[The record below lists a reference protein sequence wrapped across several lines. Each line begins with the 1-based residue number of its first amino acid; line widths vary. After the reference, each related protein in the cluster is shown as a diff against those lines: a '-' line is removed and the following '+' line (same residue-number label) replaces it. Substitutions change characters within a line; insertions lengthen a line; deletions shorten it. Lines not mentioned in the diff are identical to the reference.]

1 MSASHPGSELA
12 VTRRGDSVRFA
23 VRVQPRASRSEV
35 VGLHGDALRVR
46 LAAPPVDGAANEALV
61 RLLAELLGVPRR
73 AVRIEGGHASRGKLV
88 EVDGVDVDDVRRLA
102 EPGAAR

>member
-1 MSASHPGSELA
+1 MSVDLP
-12 VTRRGDSVRFA
+12 VTQRGEAVRFA

-35 VGLHGDALRVR
+35 AGVHGDALKIR

-73 AVRIEGGHASRGKLV
+73 AVRIESGLGSRSKIV
-88 EVDGVDVDDVRRLA
+88 EVDGVGADAVRRLA
-102 EPGAAR
+102 RPGTPR